1 MMKRG
6 MAGEKNV
13 EFLGKEDRR
22 YIIGAPRG
30 QLTRYEKE
38 LLQKDWQRVHEGL
51 EVKVV
56 AA

>member
-1 MMKRG
+1 